1 MCWRVLLNTSVL
13 CFLLRLAAHAS
24 LPFQSA
30 SGQHEYVSKEHYLGC
45 LWNFR
50 AQITLCPGRIDG
62 SWQRGNRYSNV
73 TSKKALNSPED
84 QLLTGMQCFQALILA
99 HELQEK
105 FLSFYTGVPRQS
117 HAPPIEEVMWITSLT
132 EMEQE
137 EMLQVCPGMLVTSLF
152 LHAEL
157 RFSLNSHDLL
167 GQHFRGRALRVLR
180 QMKAGNDTYELDHYR
195 VTMRTWPVSAAN
207 AHSLQVRRMSGRETS
222 AETKRVDIVIVAC
235 RSDLTWV
242 DAIPLMPS
250 LRILMIAKC
259 REAAES
265 PLCQRSDCI
274 PAWHIDVQDPAE
286 GAVHS
291 DECGGYVY
299 HILRHYHELAE
310 WTIFLQDDAPR
321 HLHLGYLNLVLKM
334 ISSGTLSALAPRLFL
349 HLNNDRHLMYW
360 TPCLAQ
366 ITELLGLPSSQ
377 LFASYCC
384 SQFLVHKSRILARSL
399 EFYQAAQELLTK
411 RLSALEDCLRIPQLG
426 PLKPPKPTGQRS
438 AFQIRPC
445 HLYESWLQVAV
456 LASFSFV
463 YFAAQS
469 LKWHRNL
476 VTLCQQPKEFLW
488 HVVFGCDPVLP
499 RREDDESLPSN
510 LRFTLDDDTLL
521 PLPDFSMML
530 YAHAP
535 R

>member
-1 MCWRVLLNTSVL
+1 MCWRVLLKTTVL

-30 SGQHEYVSKEHYLGC
+30 SGQHGYVSKEHYLGC

-50 AQITLCPGRIDG
+50 AQITLCPGSVDG

-84 QLLTGMQCFQALILA
+84 QLLTGMQCFQALVLA

-167 GQHFRGRALRVLR
+167 GQHYRGRALRVLR

-222 AETKRVDIVIVAC
+222 AETKRVDLVIVAC

-242 DAIPLMPS
+242 DALPLMPS

-259 REAAES
+259 KEAAES

-366 ITELLGLPSSQ
+366 ITDLLGLPSSQ

-411 RLSALEDCLRIPQLG
+411 RLSALEGCLRIPQLG
-426 PLKPPKPTGQRS
+426 PLKPPKPTGHRS

-445 HLYESWLQVAV
+445 HLY
-456 LASFSFV
+456 
-463 YFAAQS
+463 
-469 LKWHRNL
+469 
-476 VTLCQQPKEFLW
+476 EFLW